1 MAVEAALVL
10 PVAMLF
16 VGLVIVMAG
25 QALAQQAVTAAAP
38 GQHAWPHSRAHRP
51 PQNWLPGTQQ

>member
-1 MAVEAALVL
+1 
-10 PVAMLF
+10 MLF

-25 QALAQQAVTAAAP
+25 QALAQQAVTGGPIP
-38 GQHAWPHSRAHRP
+38 GRP